1 MRRPAFGRPK
11 LGDLTGWSLVTI
23 FGTVVGRGQVRGEP
37 FTATVLC
44 FDGVAD
50 HPTSLLWTDKG
61 RLRVSRQDRESW
73 LLFGVI

>member
-1 MRRPAFGRPK
+1 MRRRTFGRPK

-23 FGTVVGRGQVRGEP
+23 FGTVVVRGQVRGEP
-37 FTATVLC
+37 FTAAVLC

-61 RLRVSRQDRESW
+61 RVRVSRQDRESW
-73 LLFGVI
+73 LLLGGI